1 MNWFSRRSVKNPR
14 EQQAMSEVCLENITG
29 LRAAAE
35 QIRSHRRKVVRVWSE
50 FLLCAYMLACWR
62 ISAITSWNIGKTVIA
77 FAGLALFETLL
88 RKSAERLQPSAR
100 SVAKQIE
107 RIDPA
112 LAGRLLTAV
121 EQVGDESGFSY
132 LQSRLFG
139 EIAVRGK
146 NSAWIRVVSPLQTRL
161 WTLGLRCAQLSSL
174 LACILFVS
182 DRKGVVPSTGPGE
195 PVATVAALTP
205 VVLPGNTEVEKGT
218 RLTVSARL
226 KDLSPEVQLR
236 FRGITSGSEMVG
248 KISMAQALGE
258 PLYGASLESVE
269 SDLEYWIETP
279 FGESEHF
286 VVTVFEF
293 PKLERSDALVRF
305 PVGVE
310 PAERRY
316 ENSRKLTVPEGS
328 SVQWELQFNKPLKI
342 VRLAHKGG
350 RVEELSVSENGA
362 TALWRL
368 EGMVAPVDAV
378 LEISDAQGRAAC
390 EQLGFQIQ
398 VVPNAPAKIRAVMPR
413 GDARFTMVEEV
424 DFEAEA
430 WDDSSLLRWGMGI
443 QIGSGAM
450 EEYVLGTRAK
460 GGEKVRMH
468 RLEFLEERGVRVGDS
483 VSWFFWAEDL
493 DGAGKP
499 RRTDGDLM
507 LGRIRAFE
515 EEYRQDDSEEESKG
529 SGGPQLLE
537 LQKQV
542 MAATWNVKRKSGSAA
557 KPDVE
562 ALKNLGVVR
571 ASEAKVLELTQEKA
585 ADEGDEIRRSFYRE
599 AISELEKA
607 VKELAA
613 SESDAAHIAYAVRAE
628 RSAYDALTHVVPS
641 SYMMKK
647 SRNPNAGEMEEKT
660 RQMSNLDFAKQED
673 RYQSKSEAT
682 GEKERE
688 ERSQTEELLA
698 QLRALA
704 RRQEEVID
712 RMREL
717 ESRVRNSVDEK
728 EREAAKRELKKLS
741 DEQKAL
747 ARELENT
754 QQKAEEKSESLA
766 RQSEGLDAAREA
778 AQRAA
783 SALEKGALDEA
794 RASAARSSEKLRAGG
809 EALRQQLS
817 GRTREAARELQQRA
831 QELVSQE
838 QSIAEALN
846 NQRKG
851 PSRLSEGGLPKD
863 LESQRKR
870 LKELQEE
877 IQRAAEATEVS
888 EPLFSK
894 ALQDV
899 HRSSVQNQTELKFKV
914 VEEALASRRQ
924 DVARRAEKSAA
935 QDVQDLAQTVEKAAD
950 EVLGDDAQALR
961 QARAAVDKIARELS
975 EKAGLA
981 MNGRQRAAD
990 PDQAP
995 APERTAVPGSKDG
1008 KNGKDGAESN
1018 QSGSGNRSKAAKA
1031 ADAGGKTGGERP
1043 SVDGPTGRENGR
1055 VTQVSSMES
1064 GGGNPKGGGY
1074 AGGGGVPVQ
1083 DLGDWL
1089 NQLDRVEALLEGPQL
1104 RAGVARVQQAAE
1116 QLRGDMKRNASKPSP
1131 EHIQQNL
1138 LAPLTELRD
1147 AISSELA
1154 RREGRE
1160 NDTPIDRDPVPRKYE
1175 ASVRRYYE
1183 ALGGGK

>member
-1 MNWFSRRSVKNPR
+1 
-14 EQQAMSEVCLENITG
+14 
-29 LRAAAE
+29 
-35 QIRSHRRKVVRVWSE
+35 
-50 FLLCAYMLACWR
+50 
-62 ISAITSWNIGKTVIA
+62 
-77 FAGLALFETLL
+77 
-88 RKSAERLQPSAR
+88 
-100 SVAKQIE
+100 
-107 RIDPA
+107 
-112 LAGRLLTAV
+112 
-121 EQVGDESGFSY
+121 
-132 LQSRLFG
+132 
-139 EIAVRGK
+139 
-146 NSAWIRVVSPLQTRL
+146 
-161 WTLGLRCAQLSSL
+161 
-174 LACILFVS
+174 
-182 DRKGVVPSTGPGE
+182 
-195 PVATVAALTP
+195 
-205 VVLPGNTEVEKGT
+205 
-218 RLTVSARL
+218 
-226 KDLSPEVQLR
+226 
-236 FRGITSGSEMVG
+236 
-248 KISMAQALGE
+248 
-258 PLYGASLESVE
+258 
-269 SDLEYWIETP
+269 
-279 FGESEHF
+279 
-286 VVTVFEF
+286 
-293 PKLERSDALVRF
+293 
-305 PVGVE
+305 
-310 PAERRY
+310 
-316 ENSRKLTVPEGS
+316 
-328 SVQWELQFNKPLKI
+328 
-342 VRLAHKGG
+342 
-350 RVEELSVSENGA
+350 
-362 TALWRL
+362 
-368 EGMVAPVDAV
+368 MVAPVDAV
-378 LEISDAQGRAAC
+378 LEVSDAQGRAAR

-398 VVPNAPAKIRAVMPR
+398 VVPNAPAKIRPVMPR

-430 WDDSSLLRWGMGI
+430 SDDSSLLRWGMGI

-450 EEYVLGTRAK
+450 EEYVLGTGAK
-460 GGEKVRMH
+460 GGQKVRMH
-468 RLEFLEERGVRVGDS
+468 RLEFLEERGVQVGDS

-542 MAATWNVKRKSGSAA
+542 MAATWNVKRKLGSAA
-557 KPDVE
+557 KPDAE
-562 ALKNLGVVR
+562 ALKNLGIVR
-571 ASEAKVLELTQEKA
+571 ASEAKVLELAQEKA
-585 ADEGDEIRRSFYRE
+585 GDEGDETRRGFYQE

-607 VKELAA
+607 IKELAA
-613 SESDAAHIAYAVRAE
+613 SESDAAHIAAAVGAE

-673 RYQSKSEAT
+673 RYQSKSEAM

-704 RRQEEVID
+704 RRQEEVIE

-717 ESRVRNSVDEK
+717 ESRVRDSVDEK

-754 QQKAEEKSESLA
+754 QQKAAEKSESLA
-766 RQSEGLDAAREA
+766 RQSEELDAAREA

-838 QSIAEALN
+838 QSIAEALD

-851 PSRLSEGGLPKD
+851 PSRLSEGGLPKE

-870 LKELQEE
+870 LKALQEE
-877 IQRAAEATEVS
+877 MQRAAEATEVS

-899 HRSSVQNQTELKFKV
+899 HRSSVQNQTELKLKV

-935 QDVQDLAQTVEKAAD
+935 QDVQDLAQSVEKAAE

-981 MNGRQRAAD
+981 MSGRQKAAD
-990 PDQAP
+990 PDQGTAEDRVP
-995 APERTAVPGSKDG
+995 APGSNDG
-1008 KNGKDGAESN
+1008 KSGSESN
-1018 QSGSGNRSKAAKA
+1018 QPDGGNNPKAAKAAKA
-1031 ADAGGKTGGERP
+1031 ADAGEKTDADGSAGSKKARAARSEDLSGRETGPGRGEAGPGKGNIPGEDTEGKGSAEGAGNKTAGAGKPLSPDSPEASADGRAGAKKGESGKPAREGTQAGNGSARGPEAATPTQQAKSDPATGGGKGGDEAKGDSGNTVKSGKEGEGGAKP
-1043 SVDGPTGRENGR
+1043 GANGPGADGPAGGGNKR
-1055 VTQVSSMES
+1055 VTQGALMEH
-1064 GGGNPKGGGY
+1064 GGGNANQAGGGY
-1074 AGGGGVPVQ
+1074 AGGGGGVPVQ

-1089 NQLDRVEALLEGPQL
+1089 NRLDRVEALLERPQL

-1131 EHIQQNL
+1131 EQIQQTL

-1160 NDTPIDRDPVPRKYE
+1160 NDAPIDRDPVPRKYE